1 MQAAYPAQL
10 SRVASVRA
18 HTALYARPDR
28 VTALAHIVKALATRA
43 QPLGSPQIARMTAA
57 NAAWI
62 ASFAGAGAALW
73 ATAPGGWREAA
84 AALWLVAEILFWAAA
99 SFVRHPA
106 LNAPAPRRA
115 DVDRVRVAMRRFPSL
130 ARSFCI
136 KDFARGWYLGA
147 PWAALR
153 RGNVEEFASWNLYHR
168 APADLAAAERAEVSE
183 FVSGIEAAWGV
194 ALPEGHALEV
204 GAMRWMWEPLRLA
217 HKPLCVYL
225 ALEALHRLAGGVL
238 QALGFRR
245 APVAGGFQ
253 VWAAPPLRP
262 ATAAAGRAV
271 LQVTPRAEAP
281 ATPLPSPPTAPTT
294 PPLSRDASARERCRR
309 GSGSGSGNSAASLF
323 ASSPVHATPPLAA
336 GSSPFA
342 PPPAA
347 ASLPPPSPAD
357 HPGSA
362 KLPVPVVF
370 LHGVA
375 PGGLLAYVHFIRAL
389 RAALPASPF
398 AALEFPH
405 VALRLAGWAAPD
417 FDAVAA
423 AAVVAARRLGGGR
436 PACFVG
442 ASSRPFLRRASAR
455 FATSSAPFPPLI
467 STLSAAP
474 SRSIRTAL

>member
-1 MQAAYPAQL
+1 
-10 SRVASVRA
+10 
-18 HTALYARPDR
+18 
-28 VTALAHIVKALATRA
+28 
-43 QPLGSPQIARMTAA
+43 MTAA
-57 NAAWI
+57 NAAWL

-73 ATAPGGWREAA
+73 AAAPGGWRGAA
-84 AALWLVAEILFWAAA
+84 AALWLVEIVFWAGE

-130 ARSFCI
+130 ASSFCI

-147 PWAALR
+147 PWEALR

-194 ALPEGHALEV
+194 ALPEGHAPEV
-204 GAMRWMWEPLRLA
+204 GAMRWMWEPLRLS
-217 HKPLCVYL
+217 HKPLFVFL
-225 ALEALHRLAGGVL
+225 ALEALHRLAGGAL
-238 QALGFRR
+238 WALGFRR
-245 APVAGGFQ
+245 APSAGGFQ

-262 ATAAAGRAV
+262 AAVATGRAAAP
-271 LQVTPRAEAP
+271 VTPRAAAP
-281 ATPLPSPPTAPTT
+281 AMPLSSPPAAPMT
-294 PPLSRDASARERCRR
+294 PPLSREASARERCRR
-309 GSGSGSGNSAASLF
+309 GSGSGSSSNAASLF
-323 ASSPVHATPPLAA
+323 ASPMRATPPLAA

-347 ASLPPPSPAD
+347 SPPPSSPAD
-357 HPGSA
+357 RPGSA
-362 KLPVPVVF
+362 ELPVPVVF

-423 AAVVAARRLGGGR
+423 AAVAAARRLGGGR

-442 ASSRPFLRRASAR
+442 ASS
-455 FATSSAPFPPLI
+455 
-467 STLSAAP
+467 
-474 SRSIRTAL
+474 